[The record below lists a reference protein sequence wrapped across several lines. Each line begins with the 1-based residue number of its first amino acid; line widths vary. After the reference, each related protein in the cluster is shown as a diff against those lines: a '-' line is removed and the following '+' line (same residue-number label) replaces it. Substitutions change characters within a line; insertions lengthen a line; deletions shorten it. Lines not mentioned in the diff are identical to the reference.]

1 MKNYVYSDNP
11 VKAHNI
17 FSYKLDCLD
26 ISSIYLLSYR
36 YWDRL
41 EWKLA
46 KICVNVNLR
55 NFDFKCAVSLS
66 LNVHVEKIHIIL

>member
-1 MKNYVYSDNP
+1 MKNDVYADNP

-17 FSYKLDCLD
+17 FSFKLDCLD

-36 YWDRL
+36 YRECL

-46 KICVNVNLR
+46 KIRVNVKLR
-55 NFDFKCAVSLS
+55 NFNFKCAVSLS
-66 LNVHVEKIHIIL
+66 LNVHLEKIDIIL